1 MENKTGFEFIQGA
14 RNPLKAHWNLF
25 ITDKLTLLQL
35 ESVCFVWVVQHESL
49 FIEKPLPT
57 EPLQHYGTSKEA
69 FARVMKAWH
78 LGYSDREMENKSN
91 TRCLNRAKKFFLTN
105 DYDEGKKL
113 FDKYA
118 EPEIVPF

>member
-1 MENKTGFEFIQGA
+1 MQRTGYEPLQA
-14 RNPLKAHWNLF
+14 AQNPFKAHWNLF

-57 EPLQHYGTSKEA
+57 EPLQHYGTSSEDFK
-69 FARVMKAWH
+69 RVVKAWRW
-78 LGYSDREMENKSN
+78 GCNSMEMENKSN
-91 TRCLNRAKKFFLTN
+91 TLWLKRAKKFFLSN
-105 DYDEGKKL
+105 DYDEGIKL